1 MAGQDR
7 PRWEIYQEI
16 QAIRPESER
25 NHPAAQRT
33 TYKQISNTTATWQ
46 YIV

>member
-7 PRWEIYQEI
+7 PTWKSIKRYRQ
-16 QAIRPESER
+16 IRAESER
-25 NHPAAQRT
+25 NHPEAQRT
-33 TYKQISNTTATWQ
+33 TYKQISNTTAMWQ